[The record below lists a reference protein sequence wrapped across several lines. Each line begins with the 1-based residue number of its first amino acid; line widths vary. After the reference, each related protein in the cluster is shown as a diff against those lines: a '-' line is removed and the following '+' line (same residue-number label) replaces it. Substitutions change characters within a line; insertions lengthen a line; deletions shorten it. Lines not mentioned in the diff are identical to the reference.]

1 MKKLRLKAGQ
11 GVRAYL
17 WLAPA
22 LTLTIIFKYYSF
34 FKSVFQSFF
43 LVNNKGANVKFVG
56 LRNYMQVLQQPDF
69 QSAVWTTIKLTVIS
83 VPVSLAISLA
93 LALLAQKRRRLS
105 PVYESMFTLPMAMSV
120 SVVVMIFQFMLNPT
134 LGIINQ
140 WMGTQI
146 SWFYDTKYLLPAL
159 IILQVWLNIGF
170 EFIYY
175 LAALRGIPPE
185 FLECASL
192 DGAHGFQY
200 LRKIVLPLIS
210 PTTFFLLCT
219 EFAKSMMI
227 VSPLII
233 LQSTTQN
240 NTVTTSVKTIIYYMY
255 NYAFQRSNY
264 SYAYVAS
271 TIGFLLTL
279 AVMMVSFRFEKKGV
293 HYA

>member
-1 MKKLRLKAGQ
+1 MKKMKPRTKQKIKA
-11 GVRAYL
+11 YF

-22 LTLTIIFKYYSF
+22 LILTLIFKYYSF

-43 LVNNKGANVKFVG
+43 LVNNKGLNAKFVG
-56 LRNYMQVLQQPDF
+56 LRNYIEVLQQADF
-69 QSAVWTTIKLTVIS
+69 QSAVLTTIKLTVIS
-83 VPVSLAISLA
+83 VPISLIISLS

-105 PVYESMFTLPMAMSV
+105 PAYESMFTLPMAMSV

-140 WMGTQI
+140 WMGTRI
-146 SWFYDTKYLLPAL
+146 SWFYDAKYLLIAL
-159 IILQVWLNIGF
+159 IVLQVWMNIGF

-175 LAALRGIPPE
+175 LAALRGIPSE
-185 FLECASL
+185 LLECASL
-192 DGAHGFQY
+192 DGAHGFRY
-200 LRKIVLPLIS
+200 LQKIILPLIS

-227 VSPLII
+227 ASPLII
-233 LQSTTQN
+233 IQSTTQN
-240 NTVTTSVKTIIYYMY
+240 NTTTSALKTIIYYMY

-279 AVMMVSFRFEKKGV
+279 AVMILSFHFEKKGV
-293 HYA
+293 HYN